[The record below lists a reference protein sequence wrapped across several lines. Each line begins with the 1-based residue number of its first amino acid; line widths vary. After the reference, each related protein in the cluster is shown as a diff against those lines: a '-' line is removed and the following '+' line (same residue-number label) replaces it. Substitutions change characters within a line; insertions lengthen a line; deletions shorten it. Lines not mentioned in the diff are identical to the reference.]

1 MIAIFLGVVVG
12 VLTVISLILKYLDGR
27 RYLQI
32 PAAPCRLPFLG
43 NAITM
48 DMSRAHLVLTELAQQ
63 LGPIFRVRIFQ
74 EEIVV
79 LNDYDTITEALVTN
93 GPDFA
98 GRPPMSRTQEAG
110 RSSHSIVW
118 QTYTPKLVFLRKEV
132 HKCLK
137 MYGSGFEKLEEKC
150 APEIAHLLDVITK
163 TEGQPFDPRDSVYDA
178 VSCIM
183 LSLILGTSNKLSV
196 PCRRKLQEINFLF
209 NTTFGSGSARWMDLL
224 PLAKVFRF
232 GEHKIL
238 QKALKLRD
246 DFWNNDIT
254 LQATD
259 QGVVRRMLFFAQ
271 NKNEY
276 EFDISENTAKEV
288 FTNLI
293 LAGTDTTSTSL
304 TCLLLFL
311 LHHPDVQT
319 KLHAELMEVVGSTR
333 LPSLSDKQNMPYTQ
347 ATLWELLRIIGH
359 VPLAVPHYTLSDTS
373 IQGKLVPANTTVYIN
388 LWALLHDDTFWESP
402 WDFRP
407 ERFLD
412 SSNRLLPP
420 SHPVRR
426 RMLAFGAGRRV
437 CLGEAMAKN
446 RLFLLVTALI
456 QNFVFEPVEGELL
469 PDADPRT
476 FDMGLVLH
484 PHKFKLCAES
494 RHSSPLYTQKV
505 RQQSHL

>member
-1 MIAIFLGVVVG
+1 MIAVLLVVVVG
-12 VLTVISLILKYLDGR
+12 VLTVISLILKHLDGR

-32 PAAPCRLPFLG
+32 PAAPRRLPFIG
-43 NAITM
+43 NAFNM
-48 DMSRAHLVLTELAQQ
+48 DMSQAHLVLTELAQQ
-63 LGPIFRVRIFQ
+63 LGPIFRIRIFK

-93 GPDFA
+93 GRDFA
-98 GRPPMSRTQEAG
+98 GRPPMARTEEAG
-110 RSSHSIVW
+110 RSSQSIVW

-137 MYGSGFEKLEEKC
+137 MYGSGFETLEEKS
-150 APEIAHLLDVITK
+150 APEIAHLVDVIEQ
-163 TEGQPFDPRDSVYDA
+163 TEGQSFDPWNSVYDA

-224 PLAKVFRF
+224 PWAKFFRF
-232 GEHKIL
+232 EEHQKL
-238 QKALKLRD
+238 QEALKLRD
-246 DFWNNDIT
+246 DFWTNEII
-254 LQATD
+254 LQGIY
-259 QGVVRRMLFFAQ
+259 QGVVRRMLFFAES
-271 NKNEY
+271 KGESEY
-276 EFDISENTAKEV
+276 DISENTAKEV

-293 LAGTDTTSTSL
+293 LAGTDTTATSL

-319 KLHAELMEVVGSTR
+319 KLHTELMEVVGPGR
-333 LPSLSDKQNMPYTQ
+333 LANLSDKQNMPYTQ

-359 VPLAVPHYTLSDTS
+359 VPLSVPHYTLSDTS
-373 IQGKLVPANTTVYIN
+373 IQGKHVPANTTVYIN
-388 LWALLHDDTFWESP
+388 LWALLHDATFWESP
-402 WDFRP
+402 WEFRP

-412 SSNRLLPP
+412 STHRLLPP
-420 SHPVRR
+420 SHPSRR

-446 RLFLLVTALI
+446 RLFLFVTALI
-456 QNFVFEPVEGELL
+456 QNFQFEPVEGESL

-476 FDMGLVLH
+476 FEMGLVLH
-484 PHKFKLCAES
+484 PHKFKLCAKS
-494 RHSSPLYTQKV
+494 RRSSPL
-505 RQQSHL
+505 